1 MAVSGATSVSGAT
14 PDSDR
19 HVSAAGGRWP
29 RGRNRTLL
37 AGAVLCALWGLVG
50 MLAPLLAPHDPLRTN
65 PAVTAQAPSAQ
76 HLLGTDKYGRDV
88 LSRVIHG
95 TRLALVICTL
105 SVLLAAALGLPIGAV
120 AGYVGGAVDTVLM
133 RVVDVL
139 LAFPSFLLGLVLVA
153 VMGPS
158 VTSLVLAIGIRF
170 APSYARL
177 VRAEILSEKAK
188 DYCVAARALG
198 GSGGRLLVRHLAP
211 NSLAPVITQA
221 TMNLPIALL
230 TAAGLSFIGAGVQ
243 PPLPEWGV
251 MISEGSAYVV
261 SGAWWMSF
269 FPGLALLL
277 LTVGFVMVGD
287 GLGAFWERTSV

>member
-1 MAVSGATSVSGAT
+1 MRA
-14 PDSDR
+14 
-19 HVSAAGGRWP
+19 
-29 RGRNRTLL
+29 RNRTLL
-37 AGAVLCALWGLVG
+37 VGAVLCALWGLVG
-50 MLAPLLAPHDPLRTN
+50 ALAPLLAPHDPLRAN
-65 PAVTAQAPSAQ
+65 PSVTAQAPSGQ

-95 TRLALVICTL
+95 TRLALSICVL

-120 AGYVGGAVDTVLM
+120 AGYVGGAVDTLLM

-177 VRAEILSEKAK
+177 IRAEILSEKAK
-188 DYCVAARALG
+188 DYFVAARALG

-287 GLGAFWERTSV
+287 GLGAFWEKTSI